1 MGHQRSPSLTTGT
14 GTGTYTLPL
23 AAFLQAVK
31 AADESGHVLLE
42 PYDTPTGLVAAK
54 PFVIRNASGILCVSM
69 APAASI
75 RMTDPP
81 FDTPEQNDLEEARI
95 HAIDDYLHGKRRPIA
110 DTPPADQAGSSR
122 AQLQALLQH
131 VRRSQRPSGP
141 PAGDE
146 QARIAE
152 ARRRDKALLIDWA
165 RNAGVHN
172 TYPRISS
179 SRSKTTTVGSC
190 SVPTTSR

>member
-1 MGHQRSPSLTTGT
+1 MAV
-14 GTGTYTLPL
+14 PL
-23 AAFLQAVK
+23 ASSARIT
-31 AADESGHVLLE
+31 D
-42 PYDTPTGLVAAK
+42 K
-54 PFVIRNASGILCVSM
+54 PFY
-69 APAASI
+69 
-75 RMTDPP
+75 
-81 FDTPEQNDLEEARI
+81 TPEQNALEEARI
-95 HAIDDYLHGKRRPIA
+95 HAIDDYLHGKSRPIA
-110 DTPPADQAGSSR
+110 NTPPADLAGSSR
-122 AQLQALLQH
+122 AQLQALLTH
-131 VRRSQRPSGP
+131 IRASQRPSGP
-141 PAGDE
+141 PTGDE